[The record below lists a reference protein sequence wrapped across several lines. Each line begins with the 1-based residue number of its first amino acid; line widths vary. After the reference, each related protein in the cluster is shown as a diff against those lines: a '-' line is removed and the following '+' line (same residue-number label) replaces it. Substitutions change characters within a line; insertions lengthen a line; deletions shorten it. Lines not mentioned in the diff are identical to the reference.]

1 MKSLILI
8 HRAKIINEGKSFTG
22 SVLIKNNL
30 IEKIFKEDVP
40 EKILSESTV
49 IDAEGKWLIPG
60 VIDEHVHFRE
70 PGLTQKG
77 DMASES
83 KTAAAGGVT
92 SFMDMPNTVPQTTTL
107 ELIEEKCK
115 LASQHSLIN
124 YSFYLGATNS
134 NIDEIKKA
142 DPTKICGLKVFMG
155 SSTGNML
162 VNEKEKLEEI
172 FSASPLLIAT
182 HNEDSVII
190 EAKTEEYKEEFNGK
204 DIPIKFHAAIR
215 PEEACYKSTSMAVE
229 LAKKHNARLHVLHVS
244 TAKELALFEK
254 LPLADKKITAET
266 CIQYLWFDA
275 DDYDTL
281 GARIKCNPSIKSK
294 ENKTALLNV
303 LSSDIID
310 CIATDLAPHLLTD
323 KEGDALTA
331 VSGIPLIQ
339 HSLPAML
346 ELVKKGFLTREK
358 MVEKMCHNPAVLFN
372 IHKRGFIRKGYF
384 ADLALINPDKSWTV
398 APENCY
404 SKCGWSPFE
413 GHTFTTTVTHTFV
426 NGNLVYENGNFVEEI
441 KSERLIFE
449 RL

>member
-1 MKSLILI
+1 MQKPILI

-22 SVLIKNNL
+22 SVLIKNNH

-77 DMASES
+77 DITTES
-83 KTAAAGGVT
+83 KAAAAGGVT
-92 SFMDMPNTVPQTTTL
+92 SFMDMPNTIPQTTTL
-107 ELIEEKCK
+107 ELVEEKCE
-115 LASQHSLIN
+115 LAKQYSLIN

-162 VNEKEKLEEI
+162 VSEKEKLEEI
-172 FSASPLLIAT
+172 FSVSPLLIAT
-182 HNEDSVII
+182 HNEDSAII
-190 EAKTEEYKEEFNGK
+190 EANTAVYKEKFNGAA
-204 DIPIKFHAAIR
+204 IPIKYHPAIR
-215 PEEACYKSTSMAVE
+215 SEEACYKSTSTAVE

-254 LPLADKKITAET
+254 LPIENKKITTET

-281 GARIKCNPSIKSK
+281 GARIKCNPAIKSK
-294 ENKTALLNV
+294 ENKTALLNT
-303 LSSDIID
+303 LNSDIID
-310 CIATDLAPHLLTD
+310 CIATDHAPHLLVD

-339 HSLPAML
+339 HSLSAML

-358 MVEKMCHNPAVLFN
+358 MVEKMCHNPAALFN

-384 ADLALINPDKSWTV
+384 ADLVLINPDKSWTV
-398 APENCY
+398 APENIY
-404 SKCGWSPFE
+404 STCGWSPFE
-413 GHTFTTTVTHTFV
+413 GQTFTTAITHTFV

-441 KSERLIFE
+441 KGERLFFE
-449 RL
+449 R